1 MIVDILTLCLDALY
15 SRDDKHSK
23 RGAELIAVFA
33 EYSTSLHFTPVT
45 YR

>member
-1 MIVDILTLCLDALY
+1 MIVDILTLSLDALY

-23 RGAELIAVFA
+23 RGADLISVFT
-33 EYSTSLHFTPVT
+33 EYSTSLPFTPVT